1 MQKSL
6 SEENIYLL
14 NRDEHKCISASNLK
28 KISTVCVSKK
38 INLVANAIYLPQTCG
53 GSHNYIAWTP
63 TAWGSNC
70 GSPLTQ
76 PSSVLPS
83 HSLFPFMSATET
95 HQLSLDCC
103 THKHTLIRA
112 CSRLVTSAAE
122 KSDAWATAYATMG
135 VAEGGLIELGS
146 SNYMLLRSRVCV
158 WASERAHNYSFC
170 SALLTPLFCNTA
182 GYPCSPLSLIQLSYT
197 ALLTHS
203 PGPSP
208 MPACSFQ
215 TKQCVFTHVCVWKN
229 TESSLTVARISLS
242 SSHSCFNRLADILRY
257 LVSGTLPVLRGSEPP
272 FSGFTRCSWDWKS
285 CAVCSTHGGLC
296 ELFTPLSKAPARGRD
311 RGLA

>member
-1 MQKSL
+1 MKKSL

-158 WASERAHNYSFC
+158 CERASELTITRSALPCSLLC
-170 SALLTPLFCNTA
+170 SATQLVILAPRSLWYNSHILHYWHILQVHLLCQHAVFRQSNVCLHMYVCEKILN
-182 GYPCSPLSLIQLSYT
+182 LH
-197 ALLTHS
+197 LL
-203 PGPSP
+203 
-208 MPACSFQ
+208 
-215 TKQCVFTHVCVWKN
+215 
-229 TESSLTVARISLS
+229 
-242 SSHSCFNRLADILRY
+242 
-257 LVSGTLPVLRGSEPP
+257 
-272 FSGFTRCSWDWKS
+272 
-285 CAVCSTHGGLC
+285 
-296 ELFTPLSKAPARGRD
+296 
-311 RGLA
+311 